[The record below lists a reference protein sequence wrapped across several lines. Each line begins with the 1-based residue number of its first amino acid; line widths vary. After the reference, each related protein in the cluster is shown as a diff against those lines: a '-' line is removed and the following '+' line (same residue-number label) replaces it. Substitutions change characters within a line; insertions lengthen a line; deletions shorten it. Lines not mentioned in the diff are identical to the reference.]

1 MAITIT
7 NSANVTYN
15 HGSLTDA
22 TSSNTVTTLLD
33 ESYSL
38 KAVKTSHNTSWKP
51 SENLTFV
58 ITVENDGSEPLYGV
72 SVQDNLGGNTDR
84 LLDYIAGSAKM
95 FKNNVLTGITPTSV
109 DPLTLVIPNTIVPG
123 EVVVLSYVAKVR
135 GDIESSITEITN
147 EATVA
152 GHEVS
157 VSGPTV
163 TVDPAP
169 SLTIPKADYADVR
182 VEKMVDKKQISSGEN
197 LTYTFR
203 LENSG
208 NIEAT
213 NIVIRD
219 DLPAE
224 FVVNSIVSETNGIR
238 TTFDATDYSL
248 DVDNKLVLPTS
259 VTKTISVPA
268 STELGVGVTT
278 VTIIGTITV

>member
-15 HGSLTDA
+15 HGTSTDA
-22 TSSNTVTTLLD
+22 ASSNTVTTLLD

-38 KAVKTSHNTSWKP
+38 KAVKTSHNTSFKP

-72 SVQDNLGGNTDR
+72 SVQDNLGGNTNR
-84 LLDYIAGSAKM
+84 LLNYIAGSAKM
-95 FKNNVLTGITPTSV
+95 FKNNVLTGIAPTSV
-109 DPLTLVIPNTIVPG
+109 DPLTLVIPNTVVPG

-135 GDIESSITEITN
+135 GDIESNITEITN
-147 EATVA
+147 EATVV

-169 SLTIPKADYADVR
+169 SLTIPKADYAEVR

-213 NIVIRD
+213 NIVIKD

-224 FVVNSIVSETNGIR
+224 FVVNSIVSETNGVR
-238 TTFDATDYSL
+238 TTFEDTDYSI

-268 STELGVGVTT
+268 STDAGVGVTT
-278 VTIIGTITV
+278 VTIVGTVTT